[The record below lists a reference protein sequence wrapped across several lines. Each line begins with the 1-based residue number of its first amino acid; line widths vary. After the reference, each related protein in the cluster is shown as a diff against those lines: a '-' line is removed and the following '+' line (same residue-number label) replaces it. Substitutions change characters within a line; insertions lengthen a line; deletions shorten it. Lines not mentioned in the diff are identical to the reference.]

1 MFGIDDA
8 IIGSVGGSLLS
19 GFLNNSAASAR
30 QDNAQEF
37 SAQQYATRYQT
48 TVKDM
53 QSAGLNP
60 MLAYGGISGSS
71 PTSSAASSAG
81 TPDLGASFLQSKM
94 NSAQVANIQADTEN
108 KKASADLIE
117 AQALNQRAS
126 AGAASA
132 SVGQINATVDK
143 IREEIKNVP
152 EEGKRLRQMVQML
165 ADQGA
170 LMAQQG
176 ETQVSQRKHIEA
188 MISKLGSEVN
198 LNNLDIS
205 AAEDLDNLG
214 RKSKQLQAV
223 VDLLKPFMPSRGRR

>member
-8 IIGSVGGSLLS
+8 IIGSVGGALMS
-19 GFLNNSAASAR
+19 GLLNNSAASAR
-30 QDNAQEF
+30 QD
-37 SAQQYATRYQT
+37 SAQQFSSEQYATRYQT
-48 TVKDM
+48 SVADM
-53 QSAGLNP
+53 KAAGLNP
-60 MLAYGGISGSS
+60 MLAYGGLSGSS

-81 TPDLGASFLQSKM
+81 TPDLGQAYMQSKM
-94 NSAQVANIQADTEN
+94 NTAQVANIQADTEN

-126 AGAASA
+126 AGAATA
-132 SVGQINATVDK
+132 SVGQINANVDK

-176 ETQVSQRKHIEA
+176 ESQVSIRKQIEA
-188 MISKLGSEVN
+188 SIAKLRSETKLIN
-198 LNNLDIS
+198 FDID
-205 AAEDLDNLG
+205 AADDLDNLG
-214 RKSKQLQAV
+214 RKSKQLQSV